1 MFIKV
6 NQRSSKTIIFILPLP
21 KLGWYAHFISI
32 AHCKDRAQNTT
43 QYKYQYWSKPV
54 LGGYCIFN
62 KNNWQVGFLK
72 NIVAPQAININMKN
86 WLLGMLLK
94 GY

>member
-1 MFIKV
+1 
-6 NQRSSKTIIFILPLP
+6 
-21 KLGWYAHFISI
+21 
-32 AHCKDRAQNTT
+32 
-43 QYKYQYWSKPV
+43 V